1 MIGARTVP
9 VRSAWLRRSLEKLR
23 LFSLSNVLRTETV
36 RAPAK
41 LTHNPR
47 HLPLVTRHRFRY
59 SKIGMST
66 IISASAVTV
75 QFGERT
81 ILDDVTLGIEAGDRI
96 GLVGRNGC
104 GKTTFLKI
112 LAGLQAPDS
121 GVISKQRDLVAS
133 YLPQDFMLD
142 AAKNVFENIRD
153 GARHVQDLIAEFESL
168 PHDSKRHE
176 ELEQR
181 IAALDGWTVD
191 RRIEVAMSHLNCPD
205 GERRIESL
213 SGGEKRRVAMCRAI
227 VSRPD
232 FLMLDEPT
240 NHLDPESIEWV
251 AEFLDNFGGTFLVV
265 THDRYFLDRVATSIL
280 ELCDG
285 KFFSH
290 AGNYTDYL
298 LDKAER
304 QAADAV
310 VEHKRQMFLK
320 KELAWVRQ
328 GPRAQR
334 SKQKDRFERY
344 YNEAA
349 KDGPVIEEDMELV
362 IPPPPQ
368 LGNRTVELTNLAMTL
383 AGKKLFSGFN
393 FTFENGKRVGVCGR
407 NGLGKTT
414 LLKIIIGQLAPTD
427 GTVKIGPLT
436 KFNYVDQSRLQLNDE
451 RTVLDEAADG
461 TEFVLWGAARISVRS
476 YLKRFLFADDRILTP
491 VKKLSGGERSRLLL
505 AKILKCGGNF
515 LILDEPTN
523 DLDLPTLRV
532 LEEALIAFPGVVC
545 VVSHDR
551 YFLNR
556 VCTDILAFEGDG
568 KIHHSAGDYDYYLE
582 KKQKAEAA
590 AARQSAAILATNK
603 SAALARDAATKT
615 AKPRKLSFKEQRELD
630 GMEAQIHEVE
640 AEVARIERLFAD
652 PEFFRKH
659 AAQVNQLTHEL
670 DAAKENV
677 TQLYSRWEELETMKS
692 AAEK

>member
-1 MIGARTVP
+1 
-9 VRSAWLRRSLEKLR
+9 
-23 LFSLSNVLRTETV
+23 
-36 RAPAK
+36 
-41 LTHNPR
+41 
-47 HLPLVTRHRFRY
+47 
-59 SKIGMST
+59 MST
-66 IISASAVTV
+66 LISASEVTV
-75 QFGERT
+75 RYNEHA
-81 ILDDVTLGIEAGDRI
+81 ILDDVTLGIQEGDRI

-121 GVISKQRDLVAS
+121 GEISRQRELVAS

-142 AAKNVFENIRD
+142 AAKNVQENIRD
-153 GARHVQDLIAEFESL
+153 GAQHVLNLIAEFESL

-176 ELEQR
+176 HLEHR
-181 IAALDGWTVD
+181 IAALEGWTLD
-191 RRIEVAMSHLNCPD
+191 RRIEVAMAHLNCPPGD
-205 GERRIESL
+205 RRIESL
-213 SGGEKRRVAMCRAI
+213 SGGEKRRVAMCRAV

-251 AEFLDNFGGTFLVV
+251 AEFLETFGGTFLVV

-304 QAADAV
+304 QAADATI
-310 VEHKRQMFLK
+310 EHKRQMFLK

-344 YNEAA
+344 YDEAA
-349 KDGPVIEEDMELV
+349 KDGPVIEEDVELV

-368 LGNRTVELTNLAMTL
+368 LGNRTVEVSNLGMEI

-414 LLKIIIGQLAPTD
+414 LLKIVIGQLAPTE
-427 GTVKIGPLT
+427 GTVKTGQLT
-436 KFNYVDQSRLQLNDE
+436 KFNYVDQGRLQLNEENTVMDE
-451 RTVLDEAADG
+451 VADG
-461 TEFVLWGAARISVRS
+461 KEFVQWGEAKLSVRS
-476 YLKRFLFADDRILTP
+476 YLKRFLFSDERILTQ

-505 AKILKCGGNF
+505 ARILKSGGNF

-532 LEEALIAFPGVVC
+532 LEEALIAFPGVTC

-568 KIHHSAGDYDYYLE
+568 KIHHSVGDYDYYLE

-590 AARQSAAILATNK
+590 ARQSAAIISTNK
-603 SAALARDAATKT
+603 SAARVAAMPKSTK
-615 AKPRKLSFKEQRELD
+615 ARKLSFKEARELE
-630 GMEAQIHEVE
+630 GMEAQIHAVE
-640 AEVARIERLFAD
+640 AEVARIEGLFSN
-652 PEFFRKH
+652 PVFFRKH
-659 AAQVNQLTHEL
+659 AAQVNQLTDEL
-670 DAAKENV
+670 ETAKKNV
-677 TQLYSRWEELETMKS
+677 SKLYSRWEELEAIKA
-692 AAEK
+692 AAEHS

>member
-1 MIGARTVP
+1 
-9 VRSAWLRRSLEKLR
+9 
-23 LFSLSNVLRTETV
+23 
-36 RAPAK
+36 
-41 LTHNPR
+41 
-47 HLPLVTRHRFRY
+47 
-59 SKIGMST
+59 MST
-66 IISASAVTV
+66 IISASEVTV
-75 QFGERT
+75 RYNEHA
-81 ILDDVTLGIEAGDRI
+81 ILDDVTLGIQEGDRI

-112 LAGLQAPDS
+112 LAGLQTPDS
-121 GVISKQRDLVAS
+121 GEISRQRELVAS

-142 AAKNVFENIRD
+142 AAKSVHENIRD
-153 GARHVQDLIAEFESL
+153 GAQHVLDLIAEFESL

-176 ELEQR
+176 HLEHR
-181 IAALDGWTVD
+181 IAALEGWTVD
-191 RRIEVAMSHLNCPD
+191 RRIEVAMAHLNCPAGD
-205 GERRIESL
+205 RRIDSL

-251 AEFLDNFGGTFLVV
+251 AEFLETFGGTFLVV
-265 THDRYFLDRVATSIL
+265 THDRYFLDRVASSIL

-304 QAADAV
+304 QAADATI
-310 VEHKRQMFLK
+310 EHKRQMFLK

-344 YNEAA
+344 YDEAA
-349 KDGPVIEEDMELV
+349 KDGPVIEEDVELV

-368 LGNRTVELTNLAMTL
+368 LGNRTVEVSNLGMEI
-383 AGKKLFSGFN
+383 AGKKLFSSFN

-414 LLKIIIGQLAPTD
+414 LLKIVIGQLAPTE
-427 GTVKIGPLT
+427 GTVKTGQLT
-436 KFNYVDQSRLQLNDE
+436 KFNYVDQGRLQLNEENTAMDE
-451 RTVLDEAADG
+451 VAEGR
-461 TEFVLWGAARISVRS
+461 EFVQWGEAKLSVRS
-476 YLKRFLFADDRILTP
+476 YLKRFLFADERILTQ

-505 AKILKCGGNF
+505 ARILKSGGNF

-532 LEEALIAFPGVVC
+532 LEEALIAFPGVTC

-568 KIHHSAGDYDYYLE
+568 KIHHSVGDYDYYLE

-603 SAALARDAATKT
+603 SEKSAALSRDAATKT
-615 AKPRKLSFKEQRELD
+615 NKPRKLSFKEARELE
-630 GMEAQIHEVE
+630 GMEAQIQAVE
-640 AEVARIERLFAD
+640 AEVARIEGLFIQPD
-652 PEFFRKH
+652 FHRKH
-659 AAQVNQLTHEL
+659 ATQVNRLTDEL
-670 DAAKENV
+670 EAAKENI
-677 TQLYSRWEELETMKS
+677 TKLYARWEELEAIKA
-692 AAEK
+692 AAERLG